1 MMNLGNPEQAFS
13 LSKIPNDG
21 VGLARMEFI
30 VNSYIKVHPMA
41 LVHPEKVTDEAERKQ
56 LDELTFGYQDKKDY
70 FVEKLAH
77 GVGTIAAAFYP
88 KPVIVRMSDFKTN
101 EYAHLIG
108 GHYFEPVEENPMLG
122 FRGASRYYNERYR
135 EGFALECRAMKR
147 VREEMGLNNLII
159 MIPFCRRLDE
169 SERVLAEMAQNG
181 LKRGEN
187 GLQVYIMCE
196 IPNNVILVDEFSKL
210 FDGFSIG
217 SNDLTQLVLGVDRD
231 SALVAH
237 DFDERDPGVMK
248 MISMAI
254 QGARRNHRHIG
265 LCGQAP
271 SDYPEFAEFLVKEG
285 INSMSL
291 NPDSIMKV
299 TLQLVDIKNL

>member
-1 MMNLGNPEQAFS
+1 MNLGNPEQAFS

-41 LVHPEKVTDEAERKQ
+41 LVHPEKVADEAERRQ

-108 GHYFEPVEENPMLG
+108 GSYFEPVEENPMLG

-159 MIPFCRRLDE
+159 
-169 SERVLAEMAQNG
+169 
-181 LKRGEN
+181 LKEYSSI
-187 GLQVYIMCE
+187 QF
-196 IPNNVILVDEFSKL
+196 VIW
-210 FDGFSIG
+210 
-217 SNDLTQLVLGVDRD
+217 
-231 SALVAH
+231 
-237 DFDERDPGVMK
+237 
-248 MISMAI
+248 
-254 QGARRNHRHIG
+254 
-265 LCGQAP
+265 
-271 SDYPEFAEFLVKEG
+271 
-285 INSMSL
+285 
-291 NPDSIMKV
+291 
-299 TLQLVDIKNL
+299 